1 MLKKWSVGLVSVVVA
16 ASLAG
21 CGGTSTDSG
30 SSATTAPAT
39 SDAPKADAGKA
50 VTLKVIHWKNEAANK
65 WFDKFNKKF
74 EEKYPNIKIDYTTVP
89 SDDTFKQLQ
98 QTRIQANDV
107 DVITNLSALVGAPAD
122 WSKGAADP
130 TWKQWIDAGLIAD
143 LSDQPFIK
151 NYSPEAIKD
160 GGTYN
165 GKVYGITTGSVAFTG
180 LFYNKQIFSDNGL
193 KIPTTW
199 DEFVAVCEA
208 LKAKGVAP
216 IGFAGKDIWPVNL
229 AVQGLQ
235 ASIHKDQLS
244 YIKGLWE
251 GTNKFNDAESL
262 DVLTKA
268 QKMLGYAADGF
279 MGVDYGSLP
288 GLFAQGKVAMIADG
302 TWDAPTIAAANPNL
316 QFGYFPIPGSN
327 DAVQNKSLAGKYDM
341 TFMVAEKSKNK
352 DAALQYL
359 AFFSEPA
366 NYAEYVNEVGFLPV
380 QPNVDLKSSFI
391 KELTPY
397 MEGFKLGW
405 DQLFINRNNA
415 GEHVAGSSVH
425 AEFLAPAGPLKTPQ
439 ELADLSQ
446 KEWDAAQ

>member
-30 SSATTAPAT
+30 SSATTSPAAT
-39 SDAPKADAGKA
+39 DAPKTDSGKA

-151 NYSPEAIKD
+151 NYTPESIKD

-165 GKVYGITTGSVAFTG
+165 GKVYGITTGSVAFSG

-193 KIPTTW
+193 KVPTTW
-199 DEFVAVCEA
+199 DEFVAVCDA
-208 LKAKGVAP
+208 LKAKGIAP
-216 IGFAGKDIWPVNL
+216 IGFAGKDIWPINL

-235 ASIHKDQLS
+235 ASVHKDQLS
-244 YIKGLWE
+244 YIKGLWD
-251 GTNKFNDAESL
+251 GSNKFNDAESM
-262 DVLTKA
+262 DILTKA
-268 QKMLGYAADGF
+268 QKMMGYAVDGF

-316 QFGYFPIPGSN
+316 KFGYFPIPGSS
-327 DAVQNKSLAGKYDM
+327 DAAQNKSLAGKYDM

-352 DAALQYL
+352 EAALQYL
-359 AFFSEPA
+359 SFFSEPA
-366 NYAEYVNEVGFLPV
+366 NYAEYVNDVGFLPV
-380 QPNVDLKSSFI
+380 QPNVDLKSEFI
-391 KELTPY
+391 KELTPN
-397 MEGFKLGW
+397 MEGFKLAW

-425 AEFLAPAGPLKTPQ
+425 AEFLAPAGPIKTVQ

-446 KEWDAAQ
+446 KEWDAAK